1 MTTPMTTQEPPAAS
15 ARDALAVPPIT
26 ANLLPDEVVNARQ
39 GRRARRLVLASL
51 TALVLVLGG
60 LYAAAAVETAV
71 VRQELNDA
79 ESRARDLTAQQQRY
93 AEVVRVQQESGAIE
107 AQLAKLMADD
117 LRWSAVL
124 ASLRAAAPAGVQLTN
139 VSARLNAPADEAAAA
154 DTAQLPSSAKPIGGI
169 DITGAAGSKPQI
181 AAYVDA
187 LAKTRNLAD
196 PYLSSVT
203 EDDREL
209 QFTLRVSVTESALGG
224 RFTPARKGGN

>member
-15 ARDALAVPPIT
+15 ARDALAVPPIA

-51 TALVLVLGG
+51 AALVLVLGG

-71 VRQELNDA
+71 VRHELDEA
-79 ESRARDLTAQQQRY
+79 EGRARDLTAQQQRY

-107 AQLAKLMADD
+107 AQLARLMADD

-139 VSARLNAPADEAAAA
+139 VSARLSAPEEATA
-154 DTAQLPSSAKPIGGI
+154 TNAQLPSSAKPIGSI
-169 DITGAAGSKPQI
+169 DITGAAGTKPQI

-203 EDDREL
+203 EDEREL
-209 QFTLRVSVTESALGG
+209 QFTLRVSITESALGG
-224 RFTPARKGGN
+224 RFTPAGKGGN